1 MTRLC
6 SVGRAREKKRN
17 PAGFPAGPFELT
29 FTYSVSDISQPPPA
43 QQAPGQHEP
52 PPPQQSSLLDEIEVA
67 LVSAMNAAIIRKY
80 FIDFSC

>member
-1 MTRLC
+1 MVPRLALGKETPPV
-6 SVGRAREKKRN
+6 SRR
-17 PAGFPAGPFELT
+17 GPFT
-29 FTYSVSDISQPPPA
+29 NSYYSVSDTSQPPPA

-67 LVSAMNAAIIRKY
+67 LVSAVNAAIIRKY